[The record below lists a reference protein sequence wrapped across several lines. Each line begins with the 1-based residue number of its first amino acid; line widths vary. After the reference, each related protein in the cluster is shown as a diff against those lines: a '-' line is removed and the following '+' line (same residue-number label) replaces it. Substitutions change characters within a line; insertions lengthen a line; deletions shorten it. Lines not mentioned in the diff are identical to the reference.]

1 MKYPESIQNLI
12 DSFKKLPGIG
22 EKTAERLALSILD
35 ESDEDVNLFSKSL
48 IDTKTKIVRCKEC
61 NNLSEDDLCE
71 ICKNK
76 NRNKKV
82 MCVVE
87 EPKNIILIEKLN
99 IFDGYYHVLDGL
111 ISPIDGINPEDL
123 NIDALIERV
132 KKNKVEELILALKPS
147 IEGETTS
154 LYISKLL
161 EGSKIKITKLAYGIP
176 LGAEIDYVDSLTL
189 EMALENRMDIT
200 TNKDS

>member
-1 MKYPESIQNLI
+1 MKYPVSIQNLI

-35 ESDEDVNLFSKSL
+35 ESDEDVELFSKSL

-123 NIDALIERV
+123 NIDTLIERV

-161 EGSKIKITKLAYGIP
+161 ESDKVKITKLAYGIP

>member
-1 MKYPESIQNLI
+1 MKYPVSIQNLI

-22 EKTAERLALSILD
+22 EKTAERLGLSTLD
-35 ESDEDVNLFSKSL
+35 ESDEDVELFSKSL

-111 ISPIDGINPEDL
+111 ISPIDGVNPEDL
-123 NIDALIERV
+123 NIDTLIERV

-161 EGSKIKITKLAYGIP
+161 ESDKVKITKLAYGIP

>member
-12 DSFKKLPGIG
+12 ESFKHLPGIG

-35 ESDEDVNLFSKSL
+35 MSDEDVNLFSKSL

-76 NRNKKV
+76 NRNKKI

-87 EPKNIILIEKLN
+87 EPKNIILFEKLN

-111 ISPIDGINPEDL
+111 ISPMDGVNPEDL

-132 KKNKVEELILALKPS
+132 KNNKVEELILALKPS

-161 EGSKIKITKLAYGIP
+161 EDSKVKITKLAYGIP

>member
-35 ESDEDVNLFSKSL
+35 ESDEDVELFSKSL

-71 ICKNK
+71 ICKNN

-161 EGSKIKITKLAYGIP
+161 ESDKVKITKLAYGIP

>member
-111 ISPIDGINPEDL
+111 ISPIDGVNPEDL

-161 EGSKIKITKLAYGIP
+161 EKDKVKITKLAYGIP

>member
-1 MKYPESIQNLI
+1 MKYPVSIQNLI

-35 ESDEDVNLFSKSL
+35 ESDEDVELFSKSL

-87 EPKNIILIEKLN
+87 EPKNIILFEKLN

-111 ISPIDGINPEDL
+111 ISPIDGVNPEDL
-123 NIDALIERV
+123 NIDTLIERV

-161 EGSKIKITKLAYGIP
+161 ESDKVKITKLAYGIP